1 MATLKERLIEKINE
15 TNDQKTLE
23 EVYRLLDINFDDE
36 VYILSDEQR
45 AAIKEAEEQI
55 RNGQFLTSEQAHRQ
69 TEEWLKR
76 KSSGQ

>member
-1 MATLKERLIEKINE
+1 MATLKERLIEKINK
-15 TNDQKTLE
+15 TKDLKTLE
-23 EVYRLLDINFDDE
+23 EIYRLLDINFDDDIY
-36 VYILSDEQR
+36 VLSDEQR

-55 RNGQFLTSEQAHRQ
+55 ANGQFLTSEQAQKQ

>member
-1 MATLKERLIEKINE
+1 MATLKERLIEKISKTE
-15 TNDQKTLE
+15 DHKTLE
-23 EVYRLLDINFDDE
+23 EIYRLLDINFDDDIY
-36 VYILSDEQR
+36 VLSDEQR

-55 RNGQFLTSEQAHRQ
+55 ANGQFLTSEQAQKQ

>member
-23 EVYRLLDINFDDE
+23 DLLDINFDDE

-55 RNGQFLTSEQAHRQ
+55 RNGQFLTSEQAHKQ